1 MVMQVRGKD
10 AMILASNTLADRTL
24 SPSGTEVAGT
34 PITDYVRE
42 GDYLKASLREAVESG
57 GQNMLH
63 LHLTDDNQGVSFLVL
78 HGRSDLNDGS
88 LMVIGNLVPQDTD
101 LVSQVAAVDR
111 AQAVIEFDL
120 DGRVKHANKNFLR
133 LMNYTLEDVVGRP
146 HRMFCHKE
154 YADSPEYTE
163 LWRSLREGKFRDGEF
178 ERVTRSGRSVWIRA
192 NYNPVIGPDGKVHSI
207 VKYAMDVTAEKT
219 AAAENTS
226 RLKALSKTMA
236 VIEFELDG
244 TVIGANA
251 NFCRLM
257 GYRKE
262 EVVGKHH
269 SIFVDSEERE
279 TAAYKAFWQKLGRGE
294 AESGEYKRF
303 TKTGDPVWLQASYN
317 PIVGPDGS
325 IVKVMKTA
333 LDVTD
338 IKVQSNH
345 MDGLIQAIGKH
356 HIMVEYAP
364 DGRILKANDNFLE
377 ASRYK
382 RADLPELS
390 AAALWSKDGAQTLA
404 YNRFWGEVENGRP
417 KLGEFRKYGANGES
431 FFVNSTFSPVYDLN
445 GRLDRIVEVAQDIT
459 TSRMRNA
466 DFEGKVRALDRA
478 QGVVE
483 FDMEGHIV
491 HANKNFLQLMGYQP
505 EDVIGEHHRLFVR
518 PKEADSTAYA
528 EFWAKLSRGEY
539 HRGEFKRQAK
549 DGREVFIQ
557 ATYNPIFDID
567 GTPVKVVKFA
577 TDVTERRKRNAEFES
592 KFEAIDNSQ
601 GVVQFDLQGNI
612 LHANENFLRI
622 IGFSMREVQGQHHSM
637 LCSPDYIRSVEYR
650 NFWIDL
656 AKGESK
662 TGRFHR
668 VGKFGRDVWIHATYS
683 RLLDANGEIVGV
695 IKFAHDITEQVT
707 LEEAINSKTEAMT
720 AAVARLAGSID
731 AINRSTQQAMTQSR
745 QTKQSA
751 SVGNEALENA
761 IESIDLIARS
771 SNKISDMVQ
780 VISDIANQTNL
791 LAFNAAIEAA
801 RAGEFG
807 VGFSVVAEE
816 VRKLAES
823 SSNAAMEITRL
834 ISESTTRVSVGT
846 ERSNS
851 ANKAFSSI
859 VEAVDETSESIA
871 RIASLAKNQEE
882 VSNDVVALIDAL
894 SAVTSR

>member
-1 MVMQVRGKD
+1 M
-10 AMILASNTLADRTL
+10 
-24 SPSGTEVAGT
+24 
-34 PITDYVRE
+34 
-42 GDYLKASLREAVESG
+42 REAVENG

-63 LHLTDDNQGVSFLVL
+63 LHLTDENQGVTFLVL

-101 LVSQVAAVDR
+101 LVSQVA
-111 AQAVIEFDL
+111 VIEFDL
-120 DGRVKHANKNFLR
+120 DGRVKRANKNFLK
-133 LMNYTLEDVVGRP
+133 LMNYTLDDVVGRP

-163 LWRSLREGKFRDGEF
+163 LWRNLREGTFQDGEF

-192 NYNPVIGPDGKVHSI
+192 NYNPVVGPDGKVHSI
-207 VKYAMDVTAEKT
+207 VKYAMDVTAEKV

-244 TVIGANA
+244 TVLAANA

-269 SIFVDSEERE
+269 RIFVDSEERE

-303 TKTGDPVWLQASYN
+303 TKNGDPVWLQASYN

-338 IKVQSNH
+338 IKVQSND
-345 MDGLIQAIGKH
+345 MEGLVKAIGKH
-356 HIMVEYAP
+356 NIMVEYAP

-390 AAALWSKDGAQTLA
+390 AAALWSKDGAKTLA
-404 YNRFWGEVENGRP
+404 YNRFWGEIESGRP
-417 KLGEFRKYGANGES
+417 KLGEFRKYGANGET

-445 GRLDRIVEVAQDIT
+445 GSLNRIVEVAQDIT

-505 EDVIGEHHRLFVR
+505 EEVIGEHHHIFVR
-518 PKEADSTAYA
+518 PDEVDSTAYA

-539 HRGEFKRQAK
+539 HRGEFTRLAK

-577 TDVTERRKRNAEFES
+577 TDVTQRRKRNAEFES
-592 KFEAIDNSQ
+592 KFEAIDNAQ
-601 GVVQFDLQGNI
+601 GVVEFDLQGNI

-662 TGRFHR
+662 SGRFHR

-683 RLLDANGEIVGV
+683 RLMDANGEIVGV

-707 LEEAINSKTEAMT
+707 LEEAITSKTEAMT

-731 AINRSTQQAMTQSR
+731 AINHSTQQAMAQSR

-751 SVGNEALENA
+751 SVGNDALENA
-761 IESIDLIARS
+761 IDSIDLIAKS

-851 ANKAFSSI
+851 ANEAFSNI
-859 VEAVDETSESIA
+859 VEAVDDTSKSIKE
-871 RIASLAKNQEE
+871 IANLAKDQEE
-882 VSNDVVALIDAL
+882 VSNDVVALIEAL